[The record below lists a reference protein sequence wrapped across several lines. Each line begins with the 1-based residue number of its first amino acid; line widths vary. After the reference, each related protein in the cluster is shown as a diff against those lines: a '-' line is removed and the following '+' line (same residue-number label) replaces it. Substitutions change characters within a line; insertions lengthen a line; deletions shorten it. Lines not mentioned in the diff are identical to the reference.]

1 MAANDD
7 VENIPESS
15 AIGVHNDD
23 DVEVVGENSELIN
36 NQESSSRDSNNS
48 NEDGVMVNTDNN
60 GSGGDSDGVVVSED
74 AGREDMFMDAPEDL
88 GPDGRDSS
96 ATFTEAQG
104 STDGEEDS
112 GHVQHARFHGLDNE
126 MQNDY
131 MVDEME
137 RLRAMLDKTLN
148 EKESILKEHK
158 DEMEMA
164 AKGIANLRDQMRDF
178 SNKQLSRHDSQPGSH
193 NHFHADVDQAQLHEM
208 VHECAMFLR
217 SVVEEV
223 QDLNTESTALLVSQ
237 DIVNSYLNSVQNE
250 SAEVQYQKDQYID
263 DVTNRM
269 LNSFSSLVYV
279 GDLSDNSSTGKIA
292 HIEKS
297 LYSLI
302 ENYNWFLYQSD
313 QLRQYLTERRPDLTG
328 QTDYGVIFAAAN
340 DELLAFTKKEMD
352 FAERL
357 SHFEKENSEVKE
369 QLEKHKAIAE
379 AANAELERLKA
390 EIDQERH
397 RYSNTKEKL
406 SLAVTKGKALVQQRD
421 TLKQA
426 LAHKTSEVESCLT
439 ELKEKSSALEAAELI
454 KEELIKSQISGA
466 ALQEV
471 IVQKDLLLEKL
482 EDILF
487 ECGVPEGLMTK
498 DVTEKTRWLVNERDA
513 LKDVSLKFHQLADAL
528 LSIDLPENFSF
539 SDLES
544 RLGWLTKSFDQAKAD
559 IVMLQDEV
567 SQTAEALNQANAEIS
582 ALRDQNVMTS
592 KTAQDEMGQL
602 ATSLSTVLVEKGCV
616 EVTLE
621 DMSDKFDLITQRERQ
636 VLSEKDHVLKI
647 LLEAAG
653 VTVADSQ
660 TSETAKLVEKCLS
673 ILKERWSSSPESS
686 ETNEETLQ
694 NLQSLVYVKDQDLVL
709 RDKLL
714 EEESQKMK
722 TEMDKLY
729 VDLSKASE
737 ETTTLKE
744 LNDNL
749 KRDLERTEDKSAL
762 IREKLTLA
770 VKKGKGLV
778 QEREGLKQLINEKT
792 SEIENL
798 KLELQQR
805 ESTISNYESESSKL
819 STQVEGIPKLEENLL
834 TLKDQRDQLERDL
847 LDRNKL
853 IDAVMESINS
863 IGRPETSRFEQP
875 LEKLKWLGEYLNECE
890 VVKEQLEQQLK
901 NLMLEVDALTFK
913 VAEAQSSIKSLQDA
927 LEVAEEKFS
936 RVAEEKRELEN
947 ARESTEQHL
956 ERAMGEA
963 SLFAGADLAKKAL
976 ENALALAESDVSRLV
991 KEREEAESSS
1001 AATEAELVKAKSEIA
1016 VLIADLSEATT
1027 KVKALEDTVSQM
1039 DSRLSVLHDENN
1051 ETEISRAKLEDDLK
1065 KFKEEAYK
1073 LEDAQ
1078 THIKTLEDELAK
1090 AKNDIF
1096 VLSNEKKT
1104 AEQELST
1111 LSAKLNA
1118 CLEELA
1124 GTHGSLESKT
1134 LGLFDHLKGLELA
1147 VEDESVISC
1156 LRKCFETNYESL
1168 KEFEGLLRN
1177 TRCQFAEMD
1186 PEVQT
1191 ASEDLSHLTKLI
1203 STNLD
1208 DILCVGAATNRVDAV
1223 ESNDI
1228 SLYVQKM
1235 TESFH
1240 VKNKSLTEQV
1250 GCFLSFL
1257 NESNA
1262 SMLQELLFTTKL
1274 VTPMV
1279 HKMKNMET
1287 DYSTLENKVAALEED
1302 VSSLLSACSDATQL
1316 LQLELSKQTPELS
1329 STPEFEGEND
1339 PVFRESKYAIAITM
1353 LLSASKKVSSVC
1365 EQLHSSRNSLSSA
1378 TEELQSS
1385 LTEAKVAASEAMKE
1399 RDFYDKKV
1407 HELETDIATIQN
1419 LCSELRLKLENYQ
1432 EIEIHL
1438 RDKNAEISSLETAL
1452 VTKEREAGEAHIWS
1466 SHVKNLLEKA
1476 NKIEVS
1482 MEALQAEDLGSQ
1494 ESAHIGKLFYI
1505 IDHFPELQDQIDSL
1519 TRENTK
1525 LQTTLSAQIHET
1537 EHLKEQVQ
1545 SSFVHEQELEK
1556 VKSKIVDME
1565 DGLNRIIQK
1574 FSSKDIPEDQ
1584 KLFDVNDL
1592 VQVLEKLVMAAI
1604 LESENWKSKAL
1615 EFELEAEKS
1624 INIEK
1629 ESAKLKGEVLNM
1641 QAGVQNVIAILRS
1654 DISWDR
1660 KPLASSD
1667 LVQVLEDLVKTV
1679 VSEHENLKSKA
1690 RELDTETWKSSNE
1703 QELIEVKDE
1712 LSIIEGGLKKIIQ
1725 TLRGDATVDQRSVA
1739 SRDLLQHL
1747 EKMIMALI
1755 TETENSKSEI
1765 RELDSK
1771 LLGSQKITS
1780 DLSLKVKSL
1789 EDSLQSRIASSDSVQ
1804 ERAIFEAASLPPT
1817 SEISEIEDAGSVS
1830 KATISPAPSS
1840 THVRT
1845 MWKGSSD
1852 HIAVNIDSETSR
1864 LIDNEDAVEDKGHV
1878 FKSLN
1883 TSGLVPS
1890 QGKMIADRVDGFCFA
1905 TSDLVELE
1913 SNYQERYG
1921 TKVVAFAS
1929 RKSAKKLRRNK
1940 EQKNEEM
1947 QSIKSLDDTTEVDS
1961 SPSSTRDDVTDED
1974 LSFVNSKSEISSVSN
1989 VIPSRGV
1996 VIQACILTSGL
2007 IAALGFTIRQISPL
2021 ASEAGLPF
2029 FDCSQVSFGFE
2040 VWHLELIAGLIVLI
2054 SISRYTLINTWSGFA
2069 ESSES
2074 ANTQV
2079 LTSLQTFDYP
2089 IVAFLPGISE
2099 ELLFRGAL
2107 LPLFGLNW
2115 KSALAVA
2122 AVFGVLHLGSGRKIS
2137 FAIWATFVGLAY
2149 GYATIVTSSIVVPM
2163 TAHALNNLIGAVI
2176 WYQTSRSS
2184 KQLPR

>member
-1 MAANDD
+1 MAENDD

-15 AIGVHNDD
+15 AAVGVHNDD
-23 DVEVVGENSELIN
+23 DEVVGENSELIN

-96 ATFTEAQG
+96 AFTEAQG

-112 GHVQHARFHGLDNE
+112 GHVQQARFHGLDNE

-164 AKGIANLRDQMRDF
+164 AKGIANLRDQMMDF
-178 SNKQLSRHDSQPGSH
+178 TNKQLLRHDSQPRSH

-208 VHECAMFLR
+208 IHECTMFLR

-223 QDLNTESTALLVSQ
+223 QDLNIESTEAVVSQ
-237 DIVNSYLNSVQNE
+237 DIVSSYLNSVQNE
-250 SAEVQYQKDQYID
+250 SAEVQFQKDQYID

-313 QLRQYLTERRPDLTG
+313 QLRQYLTDRRPDLAG
-328 QTDYGVIFAAAN
+328 QTDYGIIFAAAN
-340 DELLAFTKKEMD
+340 DELLAFTRKEMD

-357 SHFEKENSEVKE
+357 SHFEKEHSEVKE

-379 AANAELERLKA
+379 AANAELERLRA

-426 LAHKTSEVESCLT
+426 LASKTSEIENCLS

-471 IVQKDLLLEKL
+471 IVQKDLVLEKL

-539 SDLES
+539 SDIES

-582 ALRDQNVMTS
+582 SLRDQNVMIS
-592 KTAQDEMGQL
+592 KTAQNEMEQL
-602 ATSLSTVLVEKGCV
+602 TTSLSTVLVEKDCI
-616 EVTLE
+616 EMALE
-621 DMSDKFDLITQRERQ
+621 DMNDKFDLTIQRERQ

-653 VTVADSQ
+653 VSVADSQ
-660 TSETAKLVEKCLS
+660 TSETATLVENCLS
-673 ILKERWSSSPESS
+673 TLKERWSSSRESS
-686 ETNEETLQ
+686 ETKEEVLQ
-694 NLQSLVYVKDQDLVL
+694 NLQSLLYVKDQDLVL

-714 EEESQKMK
+714 EEETQKMK

-729 VDLSKASE
+729 IDFRKASE

-744 LNDNL
+744 QNDNL

-762 IREKLTLA
+762 IREKLSMA

-778 QEREGLKQLINEKT
+778 QEREGLKQLITEKS

-798 KLELQQR
+798 KLELQQK
-805 ESTISNYESESSKL
+805 ESIISNYESESSRL

-834 TLKDQRDQLERDL
+834 ILKDQRDQLERDL

-875 LEKLKWLGEYLNECE
+875 LEKLNWLGEYLNECE

-936 RVAEEKRELEN
+936 RLAEEKRELEN

-956 ERAMGEA
+956 ERAMREA
-963 SLFAGADLAKKAL
+963 SLFAEAEVAKKTL

-991 KEREEAESSS
+991 KEKEEAESSS
-1001 AATEAELVKAKSEIA
+1001 AASEAELVKAKSEIV

-1027 KVKALEDTVSQM
+1027 KVKSLEDTVSQLET
-1039 DSRLSVLHDENN
+1039 RLSVLHDESN
-1051 ETEISRAKLEDDLK
+1051 EAEISRAKLEDDLK
-1065 KFKEEAYK
+1065 KFKEEAGK
-1073 LEDAQ
+1073 LQDAQ
-1078 THIKTLEDELAK
+1078 SQIKTLENELAK
-1090 AKNDIF
+1090 AKNDMF
-1096 VLSNEKKT
+1096 ELSNEKKT
-1104 AEQELST
+1104 TEQELST
-1111 LSAKLNA
+1111 VSAKLNA

-1134 LGLFDHLKGLELA
+1134 LGLFDHLKGLELV
-1147 VEDESVISC
+1147 VEDESVISS

-1168 KEFEGLLRN
+1168 KEMEGLLKNIRS
-1177 TRCQFAEMD
+1177 QFAEID
-1186 PEVQT
+1186 PEVQA
-1191 ASEDLSHLTKLI
+1191 ASEDLSHLTNLL

-1208 DILCVGAATNRVDAV
+1208 DILPVGVATNRVDVV
-1223 ESNDI
+1223 ESSDL

-1240 VKNKSLTEQV
+1240 VKNKALTEHV
-1250 GCFLSFL
+1250 GCLMSFV

-1262 SMLQELLFTTKL
+1262 SMLQELLSTSKL

-1287 DYSTLENKVAALEED
+1287 DYSALENKVAALEDD

-1316 LQLELSKQTPELS
+1316 LQLELSKQMPELS
-1329 STPEFEGEND
+1329 STLEFEGEND
-1339 PVFRESKYAIAITM
+1339 PIFRESKYAIAITR

-1365 EQLHSSRNSLSSA
+1365 EQLHNSRNSLSSA

-1385 LTEAKVAASEAMKE
+1385 LNEAKVAANEAMKE
-1399 RDFYDKKV
+1399 RDLYGNKV

-1438 RDKNAEISSLETAL
+1438 REKNAEISSLETAL
-1452 VTKEREAGEAHIWS
+1452 VTKEREAGEAQIWS
-1466 SHVKNLLEKA
+1466 SHVKNLLERA

-1482 MEALQAEDLGSQ
+1482 MEALQARDLEPQDSA
-1494 ESAHIGKLFYI
+1494 SAHVGKLFYI
-1505 IDHFPELQDQIDSL
+1505 IDKYPELQDHINSL
-1519 TRENTK
+1519 THENTN
-1525 LQTTLSAQIHET
+1525 LQTALSAQIHET

-1574 FSSKDIPEDQ
+1574 FSTKDIPEDQ

-1592 VQVLEKLVMAAI
+1592 VQVIEKLVMAAI

-1624 INIEK
+1624 INIQK
-1629 ESAKLKGEVLNM
+1629 ESAKFKGEILDM
-1641 QAGVQNVIAILRS
+1641 QAGVQNVIEILRS

-1667 LVQVLEDLVKTV
+1667 LVQVLEDLARTV

-1690 RELDTETWKSSNE
+1690 KDLDTETWKSSNE

-1712 LSIIEGGLKKIIQ
+1712 LSIIEGGLKRIIQ
-1725 TLRGDATVDQRSVA
+1725 KLRGDASVDQRPVA

-1789 EDSLQSRIASSDSVQ
+1789 EDSLQSRVASSDSVQ
-1804 ERAIFEAASLPPT
+1804 DRGIFEAPSLPSA
-1817 SEISEIEDAGSVS
+1817 SEISEIEDVGSVS

-1840 THVRT
+1840 TQLRT
-1845 MWKGSSD
+1845 TWKGSSD

-1864 LIDNEDAVEDKGHV
+1864 LIDNEEAVEDKGHV

-1890 QGKMIADRVDGFCFA
+1890 QGKVIADRVDGFWV
-1905 TSDLVELE
+1905 SGGRMLM
-1913 SNYQERYG
+1913 
-1921 TKVVAFAS
+1921 S
-1929 RKSAKKLRRNK
+1929 RPRARL
-1940 EQKNEEM
+1940 
-1947 QSIKSLDDTTEVDS
+1947 
-1961 SPSSTRDDVTDED
+1961 
-1974 LSFVNSKSEISSVSN
+1974 
-1989 VIPSRGV
+1989 
-1996 VIQACILTSGL
+1996 GL
-2007 IAALGFTIRQISPL
+2007 IAYWLFLHIWLLGTIL
-2021 ASEAGLPF
+2021 
-2029 FDCSQVSFGFE
+2029 
-2040 VWHLELIAGLIVLI
+2040 
-2054 SISRYTLINTWSGFA
+2054 
-2069 ESSES
+2069 
-2074 ANTQV
+2074 
-2079 LTSLQTFDYP
+2079 
-2089 IVAFLPGISE
+2089 
-2099 ELLFRGAL
+2099 
-2107 LPLFGLNW
+2107 
-2115 KSALAVA
+2115 
-2122 AVFGVLHLGSGRKIS
+2122 
-2137 FAIWATFVGLAY
+2137 
-2149 GYATIVTSSIVVPM
+2149 
-2163 TAHALNNLIGAVI
+2163 
-2176 WYQTSRSS
+2176 
-2184 KQLPR
+2184 